1 MIFAHKPMV
10 TDVGS
15 AVNICFQNGDKIVS
29 LALDDSCGRME
40 LLRRG
45 DIELHRKTA
54 DGVDDCTSEVF
65 DRVSEGPI
73 PLTDDS
79 FEMAMNWLGKSEWGF
94 DAQRANLA

>member
-1 MIFAHKPMV
+1 
-10 TDVGS
+10 
-15 AVNICFQNGDKIVS
+15 
-29 LALDDSCGRME
+29 ME

-65 DRVSEGPI
+65 DRISEGPI

-79 FEMAMNWLGKSEWGF
+79 FEMAMNWLGKNEW
-94 DAQRANLA
+94 